1 MANKTELVEIK
12 SGKIGTGLLIEQD
25 GYVSLKNNPNLEQ
38 LKEDVNNKEW
48 HCPYPF
54 VVSAVFQKF
63 DIKNANGRI
72 YPKNVLMK
80 QVEVYQKKIEER
92 RAYGECNHPSES
104 TIDLGR
110 ISHNILELHWE
121 GNTLVGEMEINI
133 TEGFRR
139 MGICSSY
146 GDTIANMLL
155 NGYKL
160 GVSSRG
166 VGSVEQKM
174 GQYIVGDDFEL
185 ICWDIVSDP
194 STPMAYIST
203 NGREGLET
211 YIENKENKNKNI
223 ISEKISQINKILSE

>member
-12 SGKIGTGLLIEQD
+12 SGKTGTGLLIEQD

-54 VVSAVFQKF
+54 IVSAVFQKF

-203 NGREGLET
+203 TGREGLET